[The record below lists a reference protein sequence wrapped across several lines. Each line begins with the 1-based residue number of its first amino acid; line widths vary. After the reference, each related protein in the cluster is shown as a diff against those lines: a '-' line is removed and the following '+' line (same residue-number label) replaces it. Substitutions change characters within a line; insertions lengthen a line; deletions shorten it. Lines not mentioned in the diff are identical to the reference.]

1 MCGSEVGTQVGQAL
15 PLEPPRAFKPIHTP
29 PPPAPPPGTTS
40 LTIGALG
47 ASKTLL
53 VHRQLFVVP
62 QELVVGSC
70 VKMVQLVQAL
80 ARPGKRYWW

>member
-1 MCGSEVGTQVGQAL
+1 MAIVWLGWHTGWTSAPGSAEAPPWAL
-15 PLEPPRAFKPIHTP
+15 EPIHTP

-62 QELVVGSC
+62 QELVVGAVC
-70 VKMVQLVQAL
+70 
-80 ARPGKRYWW
+80 